1 MVALFLSC
9 SYFLGNRRDS
19 LTSLEEEAGQAQY
32 SQSIRQWRRGIPT
45 TVGVKREG
53 LPIKDTATSGYRWK
67 KKWRER
73 KARSKAV
80 KQQTFSSSSSF
91 FFLFFF
97 FPLSPSTVV
106 QIIHSIHAS
115 VAQSYVINS
124 FPAKDAAL
132 LFFVVSSRNVPQSS
146 ETDEA
151 NRKRPFSDLCS
162 TCEFKHLQFK
172 QERSYN
178 YNDVLS
184 ANEKHLAKD
193 VEIG

>member
-1 MVALFLSC
+1 MSC

-19 LTSLEEEAGQAQY
+19 LTSLEEEEGNAQY
-32 SQSIRQWRRGIPT
+32 SQSLRQWRRGIPT

-80 KQQTFSSSSSF
+80 KQQTFSSSSFFSF
-91 FFLFFF
+91 FFLS
-97 FPLSPSTVV
+97 PLTVV
-106 QIIHSIHAS
+106 QSIHSIQAS
-115 VAQSYVINS
+115 VIHTYVINP

-132 LFFVVSSRNVPQSS
+132 LFFVVSSRNMPQSS
-146 ETDEA
+146 ERDEA

-162 TCEFKHLQFK
+162 TCKLEHLQFK